1 MTIRPYA
8 STGIAL
14 VSTGVLVAALPAI
27 TPAPTPPDVTI
38 SAAVPKDVYGDVA
51 LRLSAHDLIDAFFAT
66 GVPGV
71 TQQLLLAIAGGYEP
85 GVDTINAFF
94 DGGLPEVIQTILIAN
109 GDPMSFEAALI
120 NGFFD
125 GNPDSDFEYPGIPD
139 PIRQILIAN
148 GNPDSFEADLIN
160 GFFLDGGLPDV
171 VRQILIA
178 NGNPDSFEA
187 DLINGFFNGN
197 PDSDFEYPGIPEPTR
212 LLINAALPD
221 GSAAEDLV
229 NAFFLDGGLPAVV
242 QALLPSNA
250 LTQAFFAG
258 GAPAVLGAVLLGIT
272 NAVFGEGSVP
282 SGAVNSFFVGYPPV
296 GNPASPSGVVGL
308 THFVIDALMGDITQP
323 TPPAPVAPSAKT
335 FLAAATGP
343 SATAADLPKVS
354 DPIDTD
360 APSVTLSTA
369 SPVNAKASDPEP
381 VAAVDDPAPAAPV
394 ASTSDPAPAA
404 TPAVD
409 PVAASPGDG
418 GGKADDVTD
427 EIKSGNKAEVDPL
440 LLENGGGGGSL
451 AKTVQSFR
459 DFIHKLRGG
468 GATDSAKADSTN
480 EGTAEG

>member
-1 MTIRPYA
+1 
-8 STGIAL
+8 

-38 SAAVPKDVYGDVA
+38 SAQVPKDLYADVA

-71 TQQLLLAIAGGYEP
+71 TQQLLLAIAGGYQP

-94 DGGLPEVIQTILIAN
+94 DGGLPAVLQTILIAN
-109 GDPMSFEAALI
+109 GDPNSFEAALI

-125 GNPDSDFEYPGIPD
+125 GNPNSSFEYPGIPD

-197 PDSDFEYPGIPEPTR
+197 PDSGFEYPGIPEPTR

-221 GSAAEDLV
+221 GSAAEGLV

-258 GAPAVLGAVLLGIT
+258 GAPAVVGAVLLGIT

-296 GNPASPSGVVGL
+296 GNPGSPSGVVGL
-308 THFVIDALMGDITQP
+308 THFIIDALMGDITQP
-323 TPPAPVAPSAKT
+323 TPAPAPVAPSAKT
-335 FLAAATGP
+335 FLAAASGP
-343 SATAADLPKVS
+343 SATTADLPKAS
-354 DPIDTD
+354 DPIATD
-360 APSVTLSTA
+360 APTVTLHTA
-369 SPVNAKASDPEP
+369 SPVTTDTPEPKP
-381 VAAVDDPAPAAPV
+381 VAAVTDPSPAAPSGTASDPAPAAP
-394 ASTSDPAPAA
+394 AAAPSDPAPAA
-404 TPAVD
+404 TPSVD
-409 PVAASPGDG
+409 PPAAKSGNG
-418 GGKADDVTD
+418 TGKADDVTD
-427 EIKSGNKAEVDPL
+427 AVKSGNKAEVDPL

-451 AKTVQSFR
+451 EKTINSFR
-459 DFIHKLRGG
+459 DFIDKLRGG
-468 GATDSAKADSTN
+468 GTDSAKAESTN
-480 EGTAEG
+480 EGTGEG